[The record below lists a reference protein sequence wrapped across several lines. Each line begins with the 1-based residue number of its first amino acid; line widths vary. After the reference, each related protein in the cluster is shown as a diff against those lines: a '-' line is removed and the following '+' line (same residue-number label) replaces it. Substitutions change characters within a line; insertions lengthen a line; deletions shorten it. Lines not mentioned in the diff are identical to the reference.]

1 MTHLLE
7 VRDLVA
13 GYGDFRALS
22 NVSIVVN
29 EGETVAVIGA
39 NGAGKTTMLRSI
51 LGQVQVHSGLI
62 LFRGEDIATVSTSQR
77 VQQGITLVPEG
88 RHIFPSLTVRENL
101 LIGGHAGR
109 SGPWTIKKVV
119 QMFPLIEPLLDRSA
133 AKLSGGEQQ
142 AIAIGR
148 ALMSN
153 PSLLLFD
160 EVSLGLAPVVVKQL
174 YATLPE
180 VMQQGTTAVI
190 IEQDIHQAV
199 AMSTRVYC
207 LLEGKVS
214 LSARSSEISKEKLT
228 KAYFGV
234 GV

>member
-1 MTHLLE
+1 MLE

-13 GYGDFRALS
+13 GYGNFRALS

-29 EGETVAVIGA
+29 EGETVAVVGA
-39 NGAGKTTMLRSI
+39 NGAGKTTMLRAI
-51 LGQVQVHSGLI
+51 LGQVQVHGGSI
-62 LFRGEDIATVSTSQR
+62 WFRGEDVATVSTSRR

-101 LIGGHAGR
+101 LIGGHARR
-109 SGPWTIKKVV
+109 SGPWTVEKVV
-119 QMFPLIEPLLDRSA
+119 QTFPLLEPLLDRSA

-142 AIAIGR
+142 ALAIGR

-180 VMQQGTTAVI
+180 VTRQGTTAVVV
-190 IEQDIHQAV
+190 EQDIHQAI

-207 LLEGKVS
+207 LLEGRVS
-214 LSARSSEISKEKLT
+214 LSALSSEINKEKLT
-228 KAYFGV
+228 EAYFGAKV
-234 GV
+234 

>member
-1 MTHLLE
+1 MTYLLE

-29 EGETVAVIGA
+29 QGETVAVVGA
-39 NGAGKTTMLRSI
+39 NGAGKTTLLRAI
-51 LGQVQVHSGLI
+51 LGQVQVSSGSI
-62 LFRGEDIATVSTSQR
+62 WFRGEDIATVSTSRR
-77 VQQGITLVPEG
+77 VQQGIALVPEG

-101 LIGGHAGR
+101 LIGGHARR
-109 SGPWTIKKVV
+109 SGPWTAKKVV
-119 QMFPLIEPLLDRSA
+119 QIFPLIEPLLDRSA

-180 VMQQGTTAVI
+180 VTQQGTTAVI
-190 IEQDIHQAV
+190 VEQDIHQAM
-199 AMSTRVYC
+199 AMSTHAYC

-214 LSARSSEISKEKLT
+214 LSARSSEINKEKLT
-228 KAYFGV
+228 KAYFGA